1 MPDWVS
7 EGFYEYAKRLPAE
20 CALQLQEIPMSKR
33 GRNQATERVLET
45 EGKAILKTITPLET
59 VVALDRTGKTWS
71 TEQLAV
77 RLKIWLASGK
87 NLALLI
93 GGPEGFAP
101 ECIARADESWSLSPL
116 TLPHPLVRVVVAEA
130 LYRAWSFLNHHPYH
144 RG

>member
-20 CALQLQEIPMSKR
+20 CTLQLQEIPMSKR

-101 ECIARADESWSLSPL
+101 ECIARADESWSLSAL